1 MKINPYFLLLL
12 GESRA
17 DVESLH
23 RSSISRLKAY
33 AIAMHIPLFIWV
45 STGFVAATRIFQLP
59 VDAAVGLA
67 ICAGLI
73 VYLVER
79 VVLAT
84 PKGAVITSLRV
95 LIGLLMAVVGSAM
108 VDLVLFDREITS
120 KFQIQAEHR
129 LQAQQRM
136 VLRTQAERAEE
147 ARTLWLSSKAA
158 ANCEANG
165 TCGSGIRSTGP
176 IYRELVAQAEIART
190 DYLQAAAKLEFL
202 EESAR
207 KELQALR
214 ENGVETSGIG
224 VLARLEALHD
234 YILNTQMAR
243 LMWWMFLLLIVSME
257 LMVVFVKVVFP
268 ATADD
273 LIFEVNEAIS
283 AQKARDYRAAVISPL
298 FGARQLLRSENG

>member
-1 MKINPYFLLLL
+1 VKINSYFLLLL
-12 GESRA
+12 GESRS

-45 STGFVAATRIFQLP
+45 GTGFLVAARIFQLSA
-59 VDAAVGLA
+59 DAAVGVA
-67 ICAGLI
+67 MCAGLL

-84 PKGAVITSLRV
+84 PKGWIITVLR
-95 LIGLLMAVVGSAM
+95 LLLGLLMAVVGSAM
-108 VDLVLFDREITS
+108 VDLVLFDREIAI
-120 KFQIQAEHR
+120 KLQREAEHQ
-129 LQAQQRM
+129 LEAQQQM
-136 VLRTQAERAEE
+136 LLHTQAERVEE

-176 IYRELVAQAEIART
+176 IYRELVAQAEIARA
-190 DYLQAAAKLEFL
+190 DYLQAAAKLESL
-202 EESAR
+202 EKSTQ
-207 KELQALR
+207 KELQTLR
-214 ENGVETSGIG
+214 EHGVETSKIG

-234 YILNTQMAR
+234 YILNTKIAG
-243 LMWWMFLLLIVSME
+243 LVWLVFCSLIVLME
-257 LMVVFVKVVFP
+257 LMVVFVKIVFP

-273 LIFEVNEAIS
+273 LICEINEAVS